1 MNNDTDPD
9 QRATLV
15 TGGTGTLGTVVPVYG
30 RA

>member
-15 TGGTGTLGTVVPVYG
+15 AGGVGALGAVVPVYG
-30 RA
+30 PA